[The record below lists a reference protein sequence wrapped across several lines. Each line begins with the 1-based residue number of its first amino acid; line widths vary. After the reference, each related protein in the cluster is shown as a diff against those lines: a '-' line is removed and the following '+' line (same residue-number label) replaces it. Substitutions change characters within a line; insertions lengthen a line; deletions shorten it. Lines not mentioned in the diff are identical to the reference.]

1 MSYTTDILLEVIRL
15 AQETGPFATIRRGAL
30 PPDNGICM
38 EIATGAPETT
48 FLDRRSVLSISV
60 VLNGKHSNLATLS
73 SALCTIHHHLA
84 HLNDYPITEAWQ
96 MLSITTEIIPHQ
108 IGRES
113 NGQWLFGSA
122 LTVYFFERS

>member
-15 AQETGPFATIRRGAL
+15 AQETEPFATIRRGAL

-48 FLDRRSVLSISV
+48 FLDRRSVLSLSV
-60 VLNGKHSNLATLS
+60 VLNGKHSNLTKLS
-73 SALCTIHHHLA
+73 RALDAIHHHLN

-96 MLSITTEIIPHQ
+96 MLSISTVSVPHQ

-113 NGQWLFGSA
+113 NGQWLMGSS
-122 LTVYFFERS
+122 LTINFFERS

>member
-15 AQETGPFATIRRGAL
+15 AQETDPFATIRRGAL

-48 FLDRRSVLSISV
+48 FLDRRSVLSLSV
-60 VLNGKHSNLATLS
+60 VLNGKHSDLTVLS
-73 SALCTIHHHLA
+73 RALDAIHHHLT
-84 HLNDYPITEAWQ
+84 HLNDYPLTEAWQ
-96 MLSITTEIIPHQ
+96 MLSISTASVPHQ

-113 NGQWLFGSA
+113 SGQWLFGSA
-122 LTVYFFERS
+122 LTVTFLERS

>member
-15 AQETGPFATIRRGAL
+15 AQETDPFCTIRRGAL

-48 FLDRRSVLSISV
+48 FLDRHRVLSFSV
-60 VLNGKHSNLATLS
+60 VLNGKHSDLTKLS
-73 SALCTIHHHLA
+73 RALDAIHHHLT

-96 MLSITTEIIPHQ
+96 MLSISTASVPHQ

-113 NGQWLFGSA
+113 SGQWLFGSA
-122 LTVYFFERS
+122 LTVNFFERS

>member
-15 AQETGPFATIRRGAL
+15 AQEIDPFCTIRRGAL
-30 PPDNGICM
+30 PPDDGICM

-48 FLDRRSVLSISV
+48 FLDRRSVLSLSV
-60 VLNGKHSNLATLS
+60 VLNGKHSDLTKLS
-73 SALCTIHHHLA
+73 RALDAIHHHLN

-96 MLSITTEIIPHQ
+96 MLSISTASVPHQ

-113 NGQWLFGSA
+113 SGQWLFGSA
-122 LTVYFFERS
+122 LTVTFLERS